1 MVALSIASILG
12 IRGLVANFDS
22 YAHVS
27 KQTLTGALV
36 DGNVNDIR
44 QKVRLFVNTGEKLT
58 VDQIN
63 KHYDEVMKSVADTL
77 AVTSRA
83 DWQQMLKDIQENLR
97 AHRKDFTHLVELR
110 TKYQAAV
117 ARMDDVET
125 RAYAA
130 LKKADSAA
138 DEANTA
144 TSNQTMEL
152 IEDFL
157 LARINALH
165 YRARPDEKYATA
177 FGVALK
183 KMDAPRKNVQN
194 SGFQKVVQ
202 LENVALAAVGDYEK
216 ATKEMMSLAGE
227 IDKLTTGPMEK
238 RAERI
243 DAVGEKLRTAQN
255 EANAQKLADSNAA
268 EARTL
273 MLVIGFAIGGLILG
287 LALAWLISRMI
298 SKPLIKLV
306 RPIEELARGNFA
318 VDGTGLPAAR
328 TRSGRSPTRS
338 PRWPD
343 KVSATIAEIKASGRE
358 VTNASAEIS
367 TSTTDLSSRTES
379 QASSLE
385 ETASSMEELTST
397 VKQERRERASGQP
410 VGRLHRGR
418 CRQGWRRWST
428 RSSTPWPRSRKARA
442 R

>member
-1 MVALSIASILG
+1 MNIVAAKSGTNASKAGFFSSIKIGTKIAAGFSIVLILMAALSIASILG

-44 QKVRLFVNTGEKLT
+44 QKVRLFVNTGEKST

-83 DWQQMLKDIQENLR
+83 DWQQMLKDIQENFR

-318 VDGTGLPAAR
+318 VTVPVTGRKDEIGQIADAVAQMAEQGQRDHRRDQSLGAR
-328 TRSGRSPTRS
+328 GY
-338 PRWPD
+338 
-343 KVSATIAEIKASGRE
+343 
-358 VTNASAEIS
+358 
-367 TSTTDLSSRTES
+367 
-379 QASSLE
+379 Q
-385 ETASSMEELTST
+385 
-397 VKQERRERASGQP
+397 
-410 VGRLHRGR
+410 RLG
-418 CRQGWRRWST
+418 
-428 RSSTPWPRSRKARA
+428 
-442 R
+442 